1 MSIGNITMSSSSGI
15 AARSPSSA
23 RASPSKVSGGGMGN
37 NATLE
42 DVELGSSSQHG
53 GVATHQRH
61 GLKAKDSNA
70 EELTPLVV
78 GNGDGSGG
86 GNKLPGTPRAALT
99 PRGGEGEGSTASKS
113 IVASAMYSGCS
124 VGMVLVNKSL
134 ASSYNHLITG
144 DLNILLVVF
153 QAVAAVICVEFSKYN
168 GWVEYPSF
176 NWRTA
181 RQWAPVNLLFCGML
195 FTGMASLEH
204 NSVPMVTVFKN
215 ITNIMTTV
223 GDCVIYGASVEFL
236 VIAAFGVMLA
246 GAVMAAANDA
256 EVTQAGLSWM
266 LANCL
271 CTSGYVLYLKFATKS
286 VKLSKFGMVFYNN
299 VLCTLFLFPVSVMNG
314 EFATFATTPA
324 LHTLDYAAKNA
335 FAGFVG
341 FFLNF
346 ASLNCVAQTGPTTYA
361 MIGSLNKVPIAIF
374 GYVIF
379 DSAISEETW
388 TFISISLAGGI
399 LYTIAKLRAGKRKSG
414 K

>member
-1 MSIGNITMSSSSGI
+1 MSIGVKMSPTNTGIT
-15 AARSPSSA
+15 ARSPSKQ
-23 RASPSKVSGGGMGN
+23 PM
-37 NATLE
+37 E
-42 DVELGSSSQHG
+42 DVELGSSSGPGHR
-53 GVATHQRH
+53 RH
-61 GLKAKDSNA
+61 GSLKAKNSDL
-70 EELTPLVV
+70 EDLQPLVP
-78 GNGDGSGG
+78 NGDGQ
-86 GNKLPGTPRAALT
+86 KPGPMSPR
-99 PRGGEGEGSTASKS
+99 PSHGEDHGSSSVAKS
-113 IVASAMYSGCS
+113 VIASAMYSGCS

-134 ASSYNHLITG
+134 ASNYNHLIAG

-153 QAVAAVICVEFSKYN
+153 QAVAAVICVETCKRA

-176 NWRTA
+176 DLRTA

-215 ITNIMTTV
+215 ITNIMTTI
-223 GDCVIYGASVEFL
+223 GDCMIYGATVEFL
-236 VIAAFGVMLA
+236 VIAAFGIMLG
-246 GAVMAAANDA
+246 GAVMAARNDA
-256 EVTQAGLSWM
+256 DVTQAGLFWM
-266 LANCL
+266 LANCV
-271 CTSGYVLYLKFATKS
+271 CTSGYVLYLKFATKT

-299 VLCTLFLFPVSVMNG
+299 VLCTCFLFPVSVMNG
-314 EFATFATTPA
+314 EFATFMGTKA
-324 LHTLDYAAKNA
+324 LHTVDYAVKNG

-379 DSAISEETW
+379 DNAISEQTW

-399 LYTIAKLRAGKRKSG
+399 LYTIAKLRAGRRKSG